1 MIDLILSLCVSVS
14 IILFWT
20 EYQSRDLLFGFLQ
33 GTGSPLPGSAIP
45 TVGHWGGL
53 GLGLGLV
60 MVRVRRTV
68 GMADPGNGGPESST
82 ALGLCANRAY
92 D

>member
-1 MIDLILSLCVSVS
+1 MGYL
-14 IILFWT
+14 
-20 EYQSRDLLFGFLQ
+20 R

-53 GLGLGLV
+53 GLGLGVV

-68 GMADPGNGGPESST
+68 GMADPGNGGPWQWRT
-82 ALGLCANRAY
+82 GII
-92 D
+92 